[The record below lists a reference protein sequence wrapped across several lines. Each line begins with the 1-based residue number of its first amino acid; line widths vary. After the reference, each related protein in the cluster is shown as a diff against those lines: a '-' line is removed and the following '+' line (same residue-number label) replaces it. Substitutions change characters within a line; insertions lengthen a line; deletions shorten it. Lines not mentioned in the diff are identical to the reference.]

1 MIIGLCNPKRKCI
14 EEGLIYD
21 TRRLQFFLQ
30 QINPISA
37 DCACTFIRALFLIL
51 KMGLM
56 HVMNLNFP
64 NELSEN
70 KKWFSQ

>member
-1 MIIGLCNPKRKCI
+1 MTPVGYNFFSSRLTLSV
-14 EEGLIYD
+14 LI
-21 TRRLQFFLQ
+21 
-30 QINPISA
+30 A